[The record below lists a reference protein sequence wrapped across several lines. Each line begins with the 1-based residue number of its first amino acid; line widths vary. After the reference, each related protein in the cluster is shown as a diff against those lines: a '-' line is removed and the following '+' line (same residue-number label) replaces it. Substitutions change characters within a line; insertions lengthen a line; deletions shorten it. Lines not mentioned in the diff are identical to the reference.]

1 MSLVNKWLTINAGTE
16 VGELKWPM
24 KSLESLFLVLMRS
37 MVLTRMQVMPV
48 RLAVKEA
55 AVVAEGVAAAVD
67 VTEEVVG
74 VIIR

>member
-1 MSLVNKWLTINAGTE
+1 
-16 VGELKWPM
+16 
-24 KSLESLFLVLMRS
+24 
-37 MVLTRMQVMPV
+37 V